1 MAAKARKSAEAL
13 KAGGSRHYSKAELD
27 AREAAEVKPLPVAEV
42 LPPRYLPASLR
53 DKFSSLAADLVSM
66 GTMTTVDADTL
77 ARYLIA
83 ESNYLRCTNRVT
95 AAINTGNTS
104 EADRWVSMQ
113 DRYFRQLRAGAADL
127 GLNARARSSIT
138 LPAECEAASDDGL
151 FGD

>member
-1 MAAKARKSAEAL
+1 MAKARKSAAEL
-13 KAGGSRHYSKAELD
+13 KAAGSRHYSKDELE
-27 AREAAEVKPLPVAEV
+27 AREAAEVKIITVAEV
-42 LPPRYLPASLR
+42 PPPKYLPTSLQ

-95 AAINTGNTS
+95 AAINAGNTS
-104 EADRWVSMQ
+104 EADRWVSIQ

-138 LPAECEAASDDGL
+138 PPAEGDAASDDGL